1 MERSYLDGAWSFSS
15 RKIVAIER
23 RIEFEIKIMLLLLS
37 RFRCFE
43 LEVWQGGERDSAMVP
58 VRVPRLWRAV
68 SRQLHDLSH

>member
-15 RKIVAIER
+15 PKIAAIEQ
-23 RIEFEIKIMLLLLS
+23 ILEFEIKIMLLLLS

-58 VRVPRLWRAV
+58 IRVPQKWRAV
-68 SRQLHDLSH
+68 SRQLHELPH